1 MRRRALRTLT
11 AAVTAV
17 LLAAGASACSG
28 QADDGRPAAA
38 VPSPAPTATAT
49 PDPFPTEP
57 LSSGTRYVALGDSF
71 AAGMGGGDEQ
81 GKCRTSP
88 HSYPSVFTK
97 EAGVDLIVN
106 AACAG
111 ATTGDLLRRQ
121 LIAIDDRTD
130 LITLSIGGN
139 DLGVAAVAADCSAGK
154 AVACRNELSS
164 ALSLLDVLPQ
174 RLSTVYSAVAQAAP
188 NARIVVTG
196 YVVMYDPGSTSGKDF
211 GLRTAI
217 NAATVGLNQVI
228 EDAVDAQ
235 RAKGVPMEFV
245 RVDFAGHLLGDRDP
259 WINQTGADAFHPTAE
274 GYAQYA
280 KTLVKELGT
289 AE

>member
-11 AAVTAV
+11 AALAAV
-17 LLAAGASACSG
+17 LLAGGASACSG
-28 QADDGRPAAA
+28 PGDDTRPAAA
-38 VPSPAPTATAT
+38 PAPTPTATAT
-49 PDPFPTEP
+49 PDPFPDEP
-57 LSSGTRYVALGDSF
+57 LTAGTRYVALGDSF

-88 HSYPSVFTK
+88 NSYPSVFTK

-111 ATTGDLLRRQ
+111 ATTDDLLRRQ

-139 DLGVAAVAADCSAGK
+139 DLGVAAVASDCSAGK
-154 AVACRNELSS
+154 AVACRSELSS

-174 RLSTVYSAVAQAAP
+174 RLSTVYAAVAQAAP

-196 YVVMYDPGSTSGKDF
+196 YVVMYDPGSTSSSDF

-245 RVDFAGHLLGDRDP
+245 RVDFAGHLLGDPEP
-259 WINQTGADAFHPTAE
+259 WINQTGADAFHPTAA

-289 AE
+289 AG